1 MKRAVSTQQ
10 AIANAAASVEMEG
23 LTVTAQHKE
32 WCRKLLN
39 KEITKAEY
47 IRLVRESAREQ
58 RHACLLYTSRCV

>member
-1 MKRAVSTQQ
+1 MYEVMNMNRAVSTQQ

-23 LTVTAQHKE
+23 FTVTAQHKE

-58 RHACLLYTSRCV
+58 RHAI